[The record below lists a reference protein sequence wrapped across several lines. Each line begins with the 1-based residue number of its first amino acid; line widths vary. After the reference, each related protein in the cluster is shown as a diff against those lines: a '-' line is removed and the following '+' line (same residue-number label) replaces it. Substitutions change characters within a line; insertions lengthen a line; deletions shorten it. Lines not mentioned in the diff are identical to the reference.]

1 MNIWCVISLNT
12 KCWEVMSDMGSYYQC
27 SDPDSNEK
35 NWTGHIRP
43 LNINRNEFEVTARG
57 STFHLLVGKHAYG
70 KYLCIPNWGI
80 GTEIS
85 SLSDCFWNRGRLE
98 QDYSELSKVDVISI
112 VKALEALLLRFG
124 KNKIFTRDILNM
136 CFHFT
141 NMTYNFIS

>member
-1 MNIWCVISLNT
+1 
-12 KCWEVMSDMGSYYQC
+12 MSDMGSYYQC

-98 QDYSELSKVDVISI
+98 QDYSELSKVDVIS
-112 VKALEALLLRFG
+112 
-124 KNKIFTRDILNM
+124 
-136 CFHFT
+136 
-141 NMTYNFIS
+141 

>member
-1 MNIWCVISLNT
+1 
-12 KCWEVMSDMGSYYQC
+12 MSDMGSYYQC

-98 QDYSELSKVDVISI
+98 QDYSELSGRKS
-112 VKALEALLLRFG
+112 AGLH
-124 KNKIFTRDILNM
+124 KNANDTKLSRSVTWEQI
-136 CFHFT
+136 
-141 NMTYNFIS
+141 

>member
-1 MNIWCVISLNT
+1 
-12 KCWEVMSDMGSYYQC
+12 MSDMGSYYQC

-85 SLSDCFWNRGRLE
+85 SLLQTLDRDTNTDLR
-98 QDYSELSKVDVISI
+98 ELL
-112 VKALEALLLRFG
+112 ALPPLAYRNFLYYASLRQ
-124 KNKIFTRDILNM
+124 NTIYRHKIITSYYI
-136 CFHFT
+136 
-141 NMTYNFIS
+141 

>member
-1 MNIWCVISLNT
+1 
-12 KCWEVMSDMGSYYQC
+12 MSDMGSYYQC

-80 GTEIS
+80 GTETVS
-85 SLSDCFWNRGRLE
+85 YTHLSEPGSCA
-98 QDYSELSKVDVISI
+98 ISI
-112 VKALEALLLRFG
+112 VKIAFG
-124 KNKIFTRDILNM
+124 SAIPYASSGIR
-136 CFHFT
+136 
-141 NMTYNFIS
+141 

>member
-1 MNIWCVISLNT
+1 
-12 KCWEVMSDMGSYYQC
+12 MSDMGSYYQC

-35 NWTGHIRP
+35 NWTGQIRP

-85 SLSDCFWNRGRLE
+85 SLSDCFWNRERLE
-98 QDYSELSKVDVISI
+98 QDYPELSKVDTRTNSKGEQKWESKVITHI
-112 VKALEALLLRFG
+112 HRLE
-124 KNKIFTRDILNM
+124 DI
-136 CFHFT
+136 
-141 NMTYNFIS
+141 